1 MFRWPTAETYLM
13 KKTLLTG
20 IAALFLATG
29 AAHAPAEESKVPV
42 LVFGFGRGSCASWS
56 KDQMQGDVWILGFW
70 SGMNAA
76 YTATTGENT
85 EGPGILA
92 EVRKV
97 CQGKPSLSLSE
108 ASLQVYDRFQ
118 QIRSAQ

>member
-1 MFRWPTAETYLM
+1 M
-13 KKTLLTG
+13 KKTLLSG
-20 IAALFLATG
+20 IAALFLVTG
-29 AAHAPAEESKVPV
+29 TAHAPAEESKVPV

-56 KDQMQGDVWILGFW
+56 KDQMQEGDVWILGFW

-85 EGPGILA
+85 DGPGILG

-97 CQGKPSLSLSE
+97 CRGKPSLSLSE
-108 ASLQVYDRFQ
+108 AILQVYDRFQ
-118 QIRSAQ
+118 QIRSGR